1 MKTFQKML
9 MLVGIVVA
17 LMSFSGCS
25 SKQDMVTPRAFNMGV
40 QGEQHATNFGG
51 IRKLCTDGVMYI
63 VSYNGMTPAIDRKN
77 GLFISCSVDEYGRVI
92 ALGTFGK

>member
-1 MKTFQKML
+1 MKKFTQL
-9 MLVGIVVA
+9 MIGLGILGA

-25 SKQDMVTPRAFNMGV
+25 SKDNMVTPRHYSIGV

-77 GLFISCSVDEYGRVI
+77 GQFISCSVDEYGRVI